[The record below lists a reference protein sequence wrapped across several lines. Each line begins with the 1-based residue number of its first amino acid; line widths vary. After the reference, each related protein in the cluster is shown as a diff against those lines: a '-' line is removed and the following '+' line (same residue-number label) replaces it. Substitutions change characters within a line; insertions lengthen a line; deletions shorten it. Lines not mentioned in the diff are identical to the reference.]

1 MLNYAGLIMDT
12 VKIEIFFKRH
22 KERILIDVI
31 RGQKWGVILDMPW
44 LACHNPEIDWKTGEV
59 QMIRCLEE
67 YGKKWKRERQTKPG
81 QKKQKEKEEKKEE
94 FRRPITEEEMAI
106 VRIVEEKEE
115 EIDEEEDL
123 IKLIMV
129 KEMVPRWFH
138 KYLKV
143 FEKKESERMLTRK
156 IWDYAIDLKEGFVPK
171 KKDIFIVKSR
181 KRGGAG
187 VYTGSVEK
195 EIYQAIKIITD
206 ITGVL
211 CAEEGWKEEDSVRL

>member
-1 MLNYAGLIMDT
+1 
-12 VKIEIFFKRH
+12 
-22 KERILIDVI
+22 
-31 RGQKWGVILDMPW
+31 
-44 LACHNPEIDWKTGEV
+44 
-59 QMIRCLEE
+59 
-67 YGKKWKRERQTKPG
+67 
-81 QKKQKEKEEKKEE
+81 
-94 FRRPITEEEMAI
+94 MAI

-129 KEMVPRWFH
+129 EEMVPRWFY

-143 FEKKESERMLTRK
+143 FEKKESGRMLTRK

-187 VYTGSVEK
+187 VYTGSVEE
-195 EIYQAIKIITD
+195 EIY
-206 ITGVL
+206 
-211 CAEEGWKEEDSVRL
+211 